1 MEYVEILMAYLLL
14 LVAYLVGSIP
24 WSIIIGKTVKG
35 IDIRQHG
42 SGNPGT
48 TNAIRVL
55 GKKLGMIV
63 FVLDVFKGGFVIL
76 LIRLGLF
83 ANFDIF
89 HPLLYGLISAIGHI
103 YPVFLKFKGGKA
115 VATGVGIFLFYA
127 PLLGVIGLLGYIITL
142 KLTRYVSVSSCMG
155 TFSLFAAA
163 ILVYFIGPAPET
175 RLEFLFGPRGELWIP
190 IISSIGLVLI
200 LYRHRGNFKNI
211 MNKVEPKSNF
221 LQKKKL

>member
-1 MEYVEILMAYLLL
+1 MKYVLILI
-14 LVAYLVGSIP
+14 AYLVGSIP
-24 WSIIIGKTVKG
+24 WSIIIGKTFKG

-55 GKKLGMIV
+55 GRKIGMIV
-63 FVLDVFKGGFVIL
+63 FLLDVLKGGFIIL

-83 ANFDIF
+83 ENFTIF

-127 PLLGVIGLLGYIITL
+127 PLLGVIGLLGYIVTL
-142 KLTRYVSVSSCMG
+142 KVTRYVSISSCMG
-155 TFSLFAAA
+155 TVSLFVAA
-163 ILVYFIGPAPET
+163 LVVFFFGPEPGST
-175 RLEFLFGPRGELWIP
+175 LEVLFGPQGELIMP
-190 IISSIGLVLI
+190 IISFIGLLLI
-200 LYRHRGNFKNI
+200 FYRHRGNFKNI

>member
-1 MEYVEILMAYLLL
+1 MKYGLILL
-14 LVAYLVGSIP
+14 AYLVGSIP
-24 WSIIIGKTVKG
+24 WSIIIGKTFKG

-55 GKKLGMIV
+55 GRKLGMVV
-63 FVLDVFKGGFVIL
+63 FLLDVFKGGFVIL

-83 ANFDIF
+83 ENFDIF
-89 HPLLYGLISAIGHI
+89 HPLLYGLISAVGHI
-103 YPVFLKFKGGKA
+103 FPIFLKFKGGKA

-127 PLLGVIGLLGYIITL
+127 PLLGVIGLLGYIVTL
-142 KLTRYVSVSSCMG
+142 KVTRYVSISSFREAAC
-155 TFSLFAAA
+155 LFLAA
-163 ILVYFIGPAPET
+163 VYIYFFGPAEGSA
-175 RLEFLFGPRGELWIP
+175 LEVLFGPRGELYMP
-190 IISSIGLVLI
+190 IISFIGLTLI

-211 MNKVEPKSNF
+211 YNKVEPKSNF